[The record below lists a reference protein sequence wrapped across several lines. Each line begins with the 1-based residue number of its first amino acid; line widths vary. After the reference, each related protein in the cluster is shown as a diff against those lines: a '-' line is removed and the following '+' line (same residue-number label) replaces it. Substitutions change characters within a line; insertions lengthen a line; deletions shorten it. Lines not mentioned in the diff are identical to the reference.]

1 MGASGDY
8 YLGARIATAGSLLS
22 VVLTL
27 FMSSNIANHDT
38 SHHENIRDNCDMD
51 ENRHID
57 SGDELSPEG
66 LGQVG
71 KIKEGNDNSSNRASE
86 NRIKANNSLTFDNML
101 KSLMKQVTSIAGV
114 VKIVWLLL
122 SVKIISSVA
131 NSMLSETFPLVLKNV
146 FHLSEQSL
154 GLAIASNSAFNGIVN
169 GLFLAPLVAHS
180 GGDLI
185 KVITLCLVL
194 MTSLALT
201 LSAVSLPSFS
211 ILFQFLSAPSSGAAS
226 ELSNSGSNSL
236 YAYLGL
242 TFTLSIFQYALSTTI
257 TGESTSLVKKAQ
269 KGTLLGVEHSFFA
282 LARIVA
288 PQVGV
293 MLLKSGGVS
302 AVSSVSGVIYFT
314 VSLLW
319 GTYKQTLKSIK
330 SVTGALEYTG
340 DISGKGRENMESQEG
355 TFHSH
360 TSSSSG
366 KEELIFQ
373 RKGK

>member
-8 YLGARIATAGSLLS
+8 YLGAKIATAGSLLS

-27 FMSSNIANHDT
+27 FMSSNTANHDT
-38 SHHENIRDNCDMD
+38 SRHESFRDDCDVD
-51 ENRHID
+51 NNRHID
-57 SGDELSPEG
+57 SGDELSPEV
-66 LGQVG
+66 LGPEG
-71 KIKEGNDNSSNRASE
+71 KMKEGSE
-86 NRIKANNSLTFDNML
+86 NRIKSHKSLTVDSLL

-201 LSAVSLPSFS
+201 LSAASLPSVSMF
-211 ILFQFLSAPSSGAAS
+211 FQFASTPSSGAAPVS
-226 ELSNSGSNSL
+226 DSGGYSL
-236 YAYLGL
+236 YVYLGL

-257 TGESTSLVKKAQ
+257 TGESTSLVKKSQ

-302 AVSSVSGVIYFT
+302 AVSSVSGSIYFT

-319 GTYKQTLKSIK
+319 GTYKQTLISVKSI
-330 SVTGALEYTG
+330 TGAFEYTG
-340 DISGKGRENMESQEG
+340 DEGANGRESIESQKG
-355 TFHSH
+355 TFNSKI
-360 TSSSSG
+360 SSSSG
-366 KEELIFQ
+366 NEDLIFQ

>member
-8 YLGARIATAGSLLS
+8 YLGAKIATAGSLLS

-27 FMSSNIANHDT
+27 FMSSNTANHDT
-38 SHHENIRDNCDMD
+38 SRHESFRDDCDVD
-51 ENRHID
+51 NNRHID
-57 SGDELSPEG
+57 SGDELSPEV
-66 LGQVG
+66 LGPEG
-71 KIKEGNDNSSNRASE
+71 KMKEGSE
-86 NRIKANNSLTFDNML
+86 NRIKSHKSLTVDSLL

-201 LSAVSLPSFS
+201 LSAASLPSVSMF
-211 ILFQFLSAPSSGAAS
+211 FQFASTPSSGAAPVS
-226 ELSNSGSNSL
+226 DSGDYSL
-236 YAYLGL
+236 YVYLGL

-257 TGESTSLVKKAQ
+257 TGESTSLVKKSQ

-302 AVSSVSGVIYFT
+302 AVSSVSGSIYFT

-319 GTYKQTLKSIK
+319 GTYKQTLISVKSI
-330 SVTGALEYTG
+330 TGAFEYTG
-340 DISGKGRENMESQEG
+340 DEGANGRENVESQKG
-355 TFHSH
+355 TFNSKN
-360 TSSSSG
+360 SSSSG
-366 KEELIFQ
+366 NEDLVFQ